1 MTLSERER
9 ERLLRLGLSPG
20 SLVHSLDLA
29 EILPEP
35 LAPSGPLP
43 QHPSARYRLGEEV
56 GRGGFGTVRRAR
68 DLRLERDVAVKR
80 VAGTADERSA
90 RRFLDEA
97 RIAASLDHPGIVR
110 VFDVDRD
117 EDGLF
122 LVLEWV
128 EGEDLARRI
137 ARGTLSPEA
146 VAQVGVR
153 IADALAYAHGRGVLH
168 RDVHPGN
175 VVLVGERDAKLV
187 DFGLA
192 APLARLRGGEL
203 AGTPGFIAPE
213 IIAGRPAGPASD
225 VWSAGMTLAA
235 ALLGPTPDR
244 AALARISSPVARVLA
259 EATEPEPSRRLP
271 SAAVLAARLALPGA
285 ASGDGSG
292 LPRPCPSCGARIAPG
307 HRHCRLCGADAGPGC
322 PACGHDGPEV
332 GLFCPACGAHRT
344 RFSVLRRYLCEQRAR
359 VFREG
364 RDSI

>member
-9 ERLLRLGLSPG
+9 EILSRLKICPG

-29 EILPEP
+29 EILPEQ
-35 LAPSGPLP
+35 PSRAEPLP
-43 QHPSARYRLGEEV
+43 EKPSARYRLGEEV
-56 GRGGFGTVRRAR
+56 GRGGFGAVHRAR

-80 VAGTADERSA
+80 VAGMADERRA
-90 RRFLDEA
+90 RRFLEEA

-117 EDGLF
+117 EDGPF
-122 LVLEWV
+122 IVLEWV

-137 ARGTLSPEA
+137 ARGTLSPES
-146 VAQVGVR
+146 VAQLGAR

-175 VVLVGERDAKLV
+175 VILLGDHGAKLV

-192 APLARLRGGEL
+192 APIARLRGGEL

-213 IIAGRPAGPASD
+213 VLAGRPAGPQSD
-225 VWSAGMTLAA
+225 VWSAGMTLAS

-244 AALARISSPVARVLA
+244 AALVRSASPVARVLA
-259 EATEPEPSRRLP
+259 EATQDDPSRRLP
-271 SAAVLAARLALPGA
+271 SAAELALRLARPGA
-285 ASGDGSG
+285 TVAPAGGP
-292 LPRPCPSCGARIAPG
+292 PRACPACGARVEAG

-322 PACGHDGPEV
+322 PACGHDGPAV

-344 RFSVLRRYLCEQRAR
+344 RFAVLRRFLTEQRAR